1 MKKLALLFVLVVG
14 LAGCASETTPEEFVI
29 SKLKESLH
37 DPKSLEVMSITPS
50 KLSLIYKHLWGENQ
64 FEKMRTK
71 ELANGDPFTVFHI
84 KYRASNVYGALRK
97 QDVYAV
103 YGHGVVTNGANSDD
117 SYFGHFCYFIENAY
131 P

>member
-29 SKLKESLH
+29 SQLKKNLH
-37 DPKSLEVMSITPS
+37 DPKSLDVISVTS
-50 KLSLIYKHLWGENQ
+50 SQLDLIYQILWGEDK
-64 FEKMRTK
+64 FSKMQVK
-71 ELANGDPFTVFHI
+71 ELANGDRLTVFHI
-84 KYRASNVYGALRK
+84 KYRATNAFGALRI
-97 QDVYAV
+97 QEIYAV

-117 SYFGHFCYFIENAY
+117 SHFGHFCYFIENAY